1 MKSILQ
7 FTRYLYE
14 KDEVK
19 LSLVCSILENKN
31 SDDALFWAY
40 ELYYSGYKE
49 ELTQLF
55 WTIYY
60 DFFATLNPGFESYL
74 LNKVNKLTSSDCDDS
89 LIGLIVNNF
98 HIRPCN
104 LDVFLMRNIVKK
116 QKQHD
121 LLFDALVAKD
131 YKSIA
136 AIVYQ
141 YDDTIIIVKAFEET
155 IDYFVKEVHLPINKN
170 SAVKVFNKMS
180 KRINCAWLLLS
191 RILHYFTIAN
201 KKIKL
206 GVNWYS
212 PVDSFEIYKPIENVV
227 PPRKILGV
235 ACLYP
240 IDKQLSMFKL
250 KRDEHDIVTA
260 YRMNWLYHAS
270 FSQCWAARIQ
280 QYKGIVHHDKRT
292 IDFENDDDYEAF
304 YEHYNLEPDEQKLE
318 VQNKSIQPIIF
329 NTDAWLIFNKTYSKN
344 GLIRMSSKWNFRG
357 KLDYLQGS
365 KK

>member
-1 MKSILQ
+1 MNARLQ

-19 LSLVCSILENKN
+19 LSLVCSILEN
-31 SDDALFWAY
+31 SDDALFWGY

-60 DFFATLNPGFESYL
+60 DFFATLNPGFENYL

-89 LIGLIVNNF
+89 LVGLIVNNF
-98 HIRPCN
+98 QIRPRN

-141 YDDTIIIVKAFEET
+141 YDDDTIIVKAFEET
-155 IDYFVKEVHLPINKN
+155 IDYFVKEVRLPIKKN
-170 SAVKVFNKMS
+170 SAMKDFNKMS

-206 GVNWYS
+206 GVNWY
-212 PVDSFEIYKPIENVV
+212 DSFEISPYKTIENVV
-227 PPRKILGV
+227 PRKILGV

-280 QYKGIVHHDKRT
+280 QYRGIINHDKQT

-318 VQNKSIQPIIF
+318 VQNKSIQPIIE
-329 NTDAWLIFNKTYSKN
+329 NNDDWKIFNQTYTKN
-344 GLIRMSSKWNFRG
+344 GLIRMSNKWNFG
-357 KLDYLQGS
+357 KLDYRQDQPV
-365 KK
+365 KKK

>member
-1 MKSILQ
+1 MNTVLQ

-19 LSLVCSILENKN
+19 LSLVCSILENR
-31 SDDALFWAY
+31 DDALFWAY

-60 DFFATLNPGFESYL
+60 DFFATLNPGFENYL
-74 LNKVNKLTSSDCDDS
+74 LNKVNKLTSSSDDCDDS
-89 LIGLIVNNF
+89 LVGLIVNNF
-98 HIRPCN
+98 QIRPCN

-116 QKQHD
+116 QKHHD
-121 LLFDALVAKD
+121 LLVDALAAKD

-141 YDDTIIIVKAFEET
+141 HDDTIKAFEET
-155 IDYFVKEVHLPINKN
+155 IDYFVKEVHLPIKKN
-170 SAVKVFNKMS
+170 SAMKDFNKMS
-180 KRINCAWLLLS
+180 KRINCCWLLLS
-191 RILHYFTIAN
+191 RILYYFTIAN

-206 GVNWYS
+206 GVNWYN
-212 PVDSFEIYKPIENVV
+212 SFEITAYKTIENVV
-227 PPRKILGV
+227 PRKILGV

-240 IDKQLSMFKL
+240 IDNTNNLSMFKL
-250 KRDEHDIVTA
+250 NRDTQDIVTA

-270 FSQCWAARIQ
+270 FSKIWAARIQ
-280 QYKGIVHHDKRT
+280 QYKGNINHDKQT

-318 VQNKSIQPIIF
+318 VQNRSIQPIIE
-329 NTDAWLIFNKTYSKN
+329 TKDAWKIFNQTYTKN
-344 GLIRMSSKWNFRG
+344 GLIRMSNKWNFCG
-357 KLDYLQGS
+357 KLDYIQL
-365 KK
+365 